1 MAQSGRYALL
11 PGLLSTAVAET
22 TFADEVARGLQP
34 LMPSGFA
41 RKGRRW
47 SRISD
52 GIQSTL
58 MVVRNPSS
66 FGLGD
71 DLCIEARVQLSNG
84 RGYGYFRVDGTETG
98 GRNWWLKPQNA
109 SDAAERLRIRVEI
122 HDHVQGVALP
132 WIGARSTPGGYLAQ
146 CHDDRVP
153 YRLIEASLAFGND
166 ELLAEVLQRGP
177 QEGPPTSRLGRQLYA
192 VPAEAALRGYAHLG
206 VAPSSAWMQQARAAL
221 ASYRGRP
228 PKSDL
233 SIYQD
238 LKARVDALTDHP

>member
-1 MAQSGRYALL
+1 MRCR
-11 PGLLSTAVAET
+11 PGLLSTSVAEASFT
-22 TFADEVARGLQP
+22 DEVARGLQP

-47 SRISD
+47 SRIRD

-71 DLCIEARVQLSNG
+71 DLCIDARVQLSDG
-84 RGYGYFRVDGTETG
+84 RGYGYFRVDTTETG
-98 GRNWWLKPQNA
+98 GRNWWLKPQSA
-109 SDAAERLRIRVEI
+109 HDAAERLRIRDEI
-122 HDHVQGVALP
+122 HDHVQVVALP
-132 WIGARSTPGGYLAQ
+132 WIDARATPGSYVAH
-146 CHDDRVP
+146 CVDDRVP
-153 YRLIEASLAFGND
+153 YRLIEASLAFGDD

-177 QEGPPTSRLGRQLYA
+177 QEGPPKSHLGRRLYA
-192 VPAEAALRGYAHLG
+192 VPAEAALRGYTHLG
-206 VAPSSAWMQQARAAL
+206 VAPSSAWMQQAEAVL
-221 ASYRGRP
+221 ASYRGRL

-238 LKARVDALTDHP
+238 LKARVDALAGHS